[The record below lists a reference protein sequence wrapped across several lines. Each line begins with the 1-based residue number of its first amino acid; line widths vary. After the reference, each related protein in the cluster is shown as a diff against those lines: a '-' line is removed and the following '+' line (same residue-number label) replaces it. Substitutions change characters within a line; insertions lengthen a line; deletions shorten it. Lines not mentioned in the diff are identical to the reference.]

1 MFDLNYFLKNIK
13 FIKSQIKKKN
23 PVIFLTTNFFNL
35 GLKPD
40 EIHQISEALFIELKK
55 INNST
60 ILVPTASLHLLNTKE
75 IFEIYKTRSSR
86 MGYFSE
92 YIRKKKN
99 SIRSNHPIW
108 SFSALGKNSRK
119 ILKNVPKNC
128 YGKNSVFD
136 RLLDYNTY
144 FICLGDIKNSISPI
158 HYVEQMVGV
167 PYRFF
172 KEFKIRVRKKNQIIN
187 EIIYFYAMIENKEIE
202 KDFNKKSLKKLLN
215 NKTIK
220 IFNYKNFDIYFS
232 EYSKL
237 IKNLF
242 QIFDKNPKIFI
253 KNEKLKFNKNLK
265 Y

>member
-1 MFDLNYFLKNIK
+1 M
-13 FIKSQIKKKN
+13 
-23 PVIFLTTNFFNL
+23 
-35 GLKPD
+35 
-40 EIHQISEALFIELKK
+40 
-55 INNST
+55 
-60 ILVPTASLHLLNTKE
+60 
-75 IFEIYKTRSSR
+75 R
-86 MGYFSE
+86 
-92 YIRKKKN
+92 YIRLKVQEWVTFLNILEKKKN

-202 KDFNKKSLKKLLN
+202 KDFNKKSVKKLLN